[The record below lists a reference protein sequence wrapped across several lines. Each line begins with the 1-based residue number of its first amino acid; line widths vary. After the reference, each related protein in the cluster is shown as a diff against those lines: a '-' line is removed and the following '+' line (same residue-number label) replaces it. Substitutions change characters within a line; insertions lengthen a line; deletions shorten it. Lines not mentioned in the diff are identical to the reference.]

1 MAKSVERVETVIRTF
16 RLEVDI
22 RHMPESARTA
32 AEAVEAIGC
41 EVGQIVKSLILE
53 TDTGKLALL
62 LVSGKH
68 TVDLK
73 KFVADWGMVLLRAN
87 PNQVRSETGFA
98 IRGVAPIGYLKTI
111 DTWMD
116 IALFAYEYVWA
127 APDAPSAV
135 FSIKSKN
142 LLELTSASKFYPA

>member
-1 MAKSVERVETVIRTF
+1 MAKSTERVETAIRSF
-16 RLEVDI
+16 RLVADI
-22 RHMPESARTA
+22 RYMPESARTA
-32 AEAVEAIGC
+32 TEAAEAIGC
-41 EVGQIVKSLILE
+41 AVGQIVKSLIFE

-73 KFVADWGMVLLRAN
+73 TFVVDWGIALRRAN

-98 IRGVAPIGYLKTI
+98 IGGVAPIGHLKTI

-116 IALFAYEYVWA
+116 ISLFDYEYVWA
-127 APDAPSAV
+127 AAGAPNAV
-135 FSIKSKN
+135 FSINPEN
-142 LLELTSASKFYPA
+142 LLELTSASKFCPA

>member
-1 MAKSVERVETVIRTF
+1 M
-16 RLEVDI
+16 LE
-22 RHMPESARTA
+22 STRTA
-32 AEAVEAIGC
+32 AAAVQAIGFA
-41 EVGQIVKSLILE
+41 VGQIVKSLLFE
-53 TDTGKLALL
+53 ADTVKLALL

-98 IRGVAPIGYLKTI
+98 IRGVAPIGHLKTI
-111 DTWMD
+111 DIWMD
-116 IALFAYEYVWA
+116 ISLFDYDYVWA
-127 APDAPSAV
+127 APGAPDAV

-142 LLELTSASKFYPA
+142 LLELTSASKFCPA

>member
-1 MAKSVERVETVIRTF
+1 MAKSNERVETAIRSF
-16 RLEVDI
+16 RLEADI
-22 RHMPESARTA
+22 RYMPESARTA
-32 AEAVEAIGC
+32 AEAAEAIGC
-41 EVGQIVKSLILE
+41 AVGQIVKSLIFE

-73 KFVADWGMVLLRAN
+73 TFVVDWGIVLRRAN

-98 IRGVAPIGYLKTI
+98 IGGVAPIGHLKTI

-116 IALFAYEYVWA
+116 ISLFDYEYVWA
-127 APDAPSAV
+127 AAGAPNAV
-135 FSIKSKN
+135 FSINPEN
-142 LLELTSASKFYPA
+142 LLELTSASKFCPA